1 LAQEFGMLSLGA
13 FLVIAA
19 VMLVLFAA
27 QLIGFVEVLALV
39 IAFYGVWTMILA
51 GIRVK
56 NPEKYG
62 RGAYSTLVMGVVLT
76 ALGGAWELNIRG
88 TNIIITIALVL
99 VVVGILAVATALPSF
114 RRKPEPEPEQ
124 EQKQTTS

>member
-1 LAQEFGMLSLGA
+1 LARQFGLLSLGA

-19 VMLVLFAA
+19 AMLIIYAA
-27 QLIGFVEVLALV
+27 QLIGFIEVLALI
-39 IAFYGVWTMILA
+39 IALYGVWTMILA

-62 RGAYSTLVMGVVLT
+62 RGAYSTLVMGVILT

-88 TNIIITIALVL
+88 TDIIITLALIL
-99 VVVGILAVATALPSF
+99 VVIGILAVATAIPSF
-114 RRKPEPEPEQ
+114 RQKPELEPGQ
-124 EQKQTTS
+124 Q